1 MITMMIVNS
10 MEDSI
15 ILSRKALRLV
25 DNLQAQAEMFD
36 MDIDW
41 ELMELVP
48 KHTPPKSHWPNI
60 WDDERQINYYSDNMN
75 SEEWERKHGE

>member
-1 MITMMIVNS
+1 

-25 DNLQAQAEMFD
+25 DNLQAQAEMFG

-48 KHTPPKSHWPNI
+48 KHFPPKSQWPNI
-60 WDDERQINYYSDNMN
+60 WDDERQINYYFDNMD
-75 SEEWERKHGE
+75 SEEWERKHGRN